1 MSLPH
6 ATQSQIDAMNK
17 IAEQKMQ
24 QDGVHQEPMQPE
36 PIIHKNPMLQHH
48 EEPVYQEEQPEV
60 KEYEEEEEEE
70 EQAPVEQP
78 VRQQESSQQMNFR
91 LIRERAE
98 RAERER
104 DEAMKYAMSFNQPK
118 PQPVKEHQEEN
129 YLEGFDIDNDGLA
142 EGKHIK
148 KVLQEVRELKKELQ
162 QYKSKSTEDTARIK
176 LTTQFTDYDRV
187 MSKNNLDAL
196 ESVNPELA
204 EMISNTPD
212 MYKRAKLAYEMIKQ
226 YGIYRDTS
234 YDQEKAIAQTNAKK
248 PRPLTSASPQQGD
261 TPLSKANAFANG
273 PLTKEFK
280 AQKYKETLQAMKG
293 L

>member
-6 ATQSQIDAMNK
+6 ATQSQIDAMNR

-24 QDGVHQEPMQPE
+24 QDGIAHEPTQSE
-36 PIIHKNPMLQHH
+36 PIMQKNPMLQHH

-60 KEYEEEEEEE
+60 EEYEEEE
-70 EQAPVEQP
+70 EQAPIAQQVI
-78 VRQQESSQQMNFR
+78 QQESSQQMNFR

-118 PQPVKEHQEEN
+118 PQVQAKEQEED
-129 YLEGFDIDNDGLA
+129 YLSGFDLDHDGLA
-142 EGKHIK
+142 EGKHLKMLRKEISD
-148 KVLQEVRELKKELQ
+148 LKKEMSSYKQ
-162 QYKSKSTEDTARIK
+162 QTNEDTTRIK
-176 LTTQFTDYDRV
+176 LTTQFTDYDKV
-187 MSKNNLDAL
+187 MSKSNLDAL
-196 ESVNPELA
+196 ESANPELA

-212 MYKRAKLAYEMIKQ
+212 MYKRAKLAYEMVKQ
-226 YGIYRDTS
+226 YGIYKDTS

-273 PLTKEFK
+273 SLSDQMK
-280 AQKYKETLQAMKG
+280 AQYRREMIEATKG
-293 L
+293 R